1 MKYNGCMML
10 KNIDKK
16 ILFIMLLASIM
27 TSSVKAEHT
36 VVEASLYT
44 DYNIQEGINEAL
56 EEDDFYNLTNEE
68 SVENNVSSEDDWV
81 VDKIN
86 EIRETT
92 GLNVIGFEKHT
103 FELSFY
109 SDLNCENGYGN
120 LTASGKTLSSGMIAN
135 NYLDFGTN
143 IYLDGYGLK
152 IVEDRGS
159 NKYFNAVNKA
169 DVFVPRIQGE
179 SDSEYYKRVNMLGR
193 KNVDGYILY
202 IGDE

>member
-1 MKYNGCMML
+1 MIF

-16 ILFIMLLASIM
+16 ILFIMLIASIV
-27 TSSVKAEHT
+27 SVEGGSVMAEPSNTT
-36 VVEASLYT
+36 VEVSPYSNDT
-44 DYNIQEGINEAL
+44 IQKRINEII
-56 EEDDFYNLTNEE
+56 EDNNFYNPTSKEP
-68 SVENNVSSEDDWV
+68 VENNVSSEDDWIV
-81 VDKIN
+81 EKVN
-86 EIRETT
+86 EIREAT

-120 LTASGKTLSSGMIAN
+120 LTASGKTLSDGMIAN

-143 IYLDGYGLK
+143 VYIDGYGLK
-152 IVEDRGS
+152 VVEDRGS
-159 NKYFNAVNKA
+159 YKYFNAVNKA

>member
-1 MKYNGCMML
+1 MIF

-16 ILFIMLLASIM
+16 ILFIMLIASIV
-27 TSSVKAEHT
+27 SVEGGSVMAEPSNTT
-36 VVEASLYT
+36 VEVSPYSNDT
-44 DYNIQEGINEAL
+44 IQKRINEII
-56 EEDDFYNLTNEE
+56 EDNNFYNPTSKEP
-68 SVENNVSSEDDWV
+68 VENNVSSEDDWIV
-81 VDKIN
+81 EKVN
-86 EIRETT
+86 EIREAT

-120 LTASGKTLSSGMIAN
+120 LTASGKTLSDGMIAN

-143 IYLDGYGLK
+143 VYIDGYGLK
-152 IVEDRGS
+152 VVEDRGS
-159 NKYFNAVNKA
+159 YKYFNAVNKA

-193 KNVDGYILY
+193 KNVNGYILY
-202 IGDE
+202 IGEE

>member
-1 MKYNGCMML
+1 MIF

-16 ILFIMLLASIM
+16 ILFIMLIASIV
-27 TSSVKAEHT
+27 SVEGGSVMAEPSNTT
-36 VVEASLYT
+36 VEVSPYSNDT
-44 DYNIQEGINEAL
+44 IQKRINEII
-56 EEDDFYNLTNEE
+56 EDNNFYNPTSKEP
-68 SVENNVSSEDDWV
+68 VENNVSSEDDWIV
-81 VDKIN
+81 EKVN
-86 EIRETT
+86 EIREAT

-120 LTASGKTLSSGMIAN
+120 LTASGKTLSDGMIAN

-143 IYLDGYGLK
+143 VYIDGYGLK
-152 IVEDRGS
+152 VVEDRGS
-159 NKYFNAVNKA
+159 YKYFNAVNKA
-169 DVFVPRIQGE
+169 DVFVSRIEGE

>member
-1 MKYNGCMML
+1 ML
-10 KNIDKK
+10 I
-16 ILFIMLLASIM
+16 ASIVSVEG
-27 TSSVKAEHT
+27 SSVMAEPSNTT
-36 VVEASLYT
+36 VEVSPYSNDT
-44 DYNIQEGINEAL
+44 IQKRINEII
-56 EEDDFYNLTNEE
+56 EDNNFYNPTSKEP
-68 SVENNVSSEDDWV
+68 VENNVSSEDDWIV
-81 VDKIN
+81 EKVN
-86 EIRETT
+86 EIREAT

-120 LTASGKTLSSGMIAN
+120 LTASGKTLSDGMIAN

-143 IYLDGYGLK
+143 VYIDGYGLK
-152 IVEDRGS
+152 VVEDRGS
-159 NKYFNAVNKA
+159 YKYFNAVNKA

>member
-1 MKYNGCMML
+1 MIF

-16 ILFIMLLASIM
+16 ILFIMLIASIVSVEG
-27 TSSVKAEHT
+27 SSVMAEQSNTT
-36 VVEASLYT
+36 VEVSPYSNDT
-44 DYNIQEGINEAL
+44 IQKRINEII
-56 EEDDFYNLTNEE
+56 EDNNFYNPTSKEP
-68 SVENNVSSEDDWV
+68 VENNVSSEDDWIV
-81 VDKIN
+81 EKVN
-86 EIRETT
+86 EIREAT

-120 LTASGKTLSSGMIAN
+120 LTASGKTLSDGMIAN

-143 IYLDGYGLK
+143 VYIDGYGLK
-152 IVEDRGS
+152 VVEDRGS
-159 NKYFNAVNKA
+159 YKYFNAVNKA

>member
-1 MKYNGCMML
+1 MIF

-16 ILFIMLLASIM
+16 ILFIMLIASIVSVEG
-27 TSSVKAEHT
+27 SSVMAEPSNT
-36 VVEASLYT
+36 TVEASPYSNDT
-44 DYNIQEGINEAL
+44 IQKRINEII
-56 EEDDFYNLTNEE
+56 EDNNFYNPTSKEP
-68 SVENNVSSEDDWV
+68 VENNVSSEDDWIV
-81 VDKIN
+81 EKVN
-86 EIRETT
+86 EIREAT
-92 GLNVIGFEKHT
+92 GLNVIGFEKHI

-120 LTASGKTLSSGMIAN
+120 LTASGKTLSDGMIAN

-143 IYLDGYGLK
+143 VYIDGYGLK
-152 IVEDRGS
+152 VVEDRGS
-159 NKYFNAVNKA
+159 YKYFNAVNKA

>member
-1 MKYNGCMML
+1 MIF

-16 ILFIMLLASIM
+16 ILFIMLITSIVSVEG
-27 TSSVKAEHT
+27 SSVMAEQSNTT
-36 VVEASLYT
+36 VEVSPYSNDT
-44 DYNIQEGINEAL
+44 IQKRINEII
-56 EEDDFYNLTNEE
+56 EDNNFYNPTSKEP
-68 SVENNVSSEDDWV
+68 VENNVSSEDDWIV
-81 VDKIN
+81 EKVN
-86 EIRETT
+86 EIREAT

-120 LTASGKTLSSGMIAN
+120 LTASGKTLSDGMIAN

-143 IYLDGYGLK
+143 VYIDGYGLK
-152 IVEDRGS
+152 VVEDRGS
-159 NKYFNAVNKA
+159 YKYFNAVNKA
-169 DVFVPRIQGE
+169 DVFVSRIEGE

>member
-1 MKYNGCMML
+1 ML
-10 KNIDKK
+10 I
-16 ILFIMLLASIM
+16 ASIVSVEG
-27 TSSVKAEHT
+27 SSVMAEPSNTT
-36 VVEASLYT
+36 VDVSPYSNDT
-44 DYNIQEGINEAL
+44 IQKRINEII
-56 EEDDFYNLTNEE
+56 EDNNFYNPTSKEP
-68 SVENNVSSEDDWV
+68 VENNVSSEDDWIV
-81 VDKIN
+81 EKVN
-86 EIRETT
+86 EIREAT

-120 LTASGKTLSSGMIAN
+120 LTASGKTLSDGMIAN

-143 IYLDGYGLK
+143 VYIDGYGLK
-152 IVEDRGS
+152 VVEDRGS
-159 NKYFNAVNKA
+159 YKYFNAVNKA

>member
-1 MKYNGCMML
+1 MIF

-16 ILFIMLLASIM
+16 ILFIMLLASIV
-27 TSSVKAEHT
+27 SVEGGSVMAEPSNTT
-36 VVEASLYT
+36 VEVSPYSNDT
-44 DYNIQEGINEAL
+44 IQKRINEII
-56 EEDDFYNLTNEE
+56 EDNNFYNPTSKEP
-68 SVENNVSSEDDWV
+68 VENNVSSEDDWIV
-81 VDKIN
+81 EKVN
-86 EIRETT
+86 EIREAT

-120 LTASGKTLSSGMIAN
+120 LTASGKTLSDGMIAN

-143 IYLDGYGLK
+143 VYIDGYGLK
-152 IVEDRGS
+152 VVEDRGS
-159 NKYFNAVNKA
+159 YKYFNAVNKA
-169 DVFVPRIQGE
+169 DVFVSRIEGE

>member
-1 MKYNGCMML
+1 MIF

-16 ILFIMLLASIM
+16 ILFIMLIASIVSVEG
-27 TSSVKAEHT
+27 SSVMAEPSNTT
-36 VVEASLYT
+36 VEVSPYSNDT
-44 DYNIQEGINEAL
+44 IQKRINEII
-56 EEDDFYNLTNEE
+56 EDNNFYNPTSKEP
-68 SVENNVSSEDDWV
+68 VENNVSSEDDWIV
-81 VDKIN
+81 EKVN
-86 EIRETT
+86 EIREAT

-120 LTASGKTLSSGMIAN
+120 LTASGKTLSDGMIAN

-143 IYLDGYGLK
+143 VYIDGYGLK
-152 IVEDRGS
+152 VVEDRGS
-159 NKYFNAVNKA
+159 YKYFNAVNKA
-169 DVFVPRIQGE
+169 DVFVSRIEGE

>member
-1 MKYNGCMML
+1 MIF

-16 ILFIMLLASIM
+16 ILFIMLIASIVSVEG
-27 TSSVKAEHT
+27 SSVMAEPSNTT
-36 VVEASLYT
+36 VEVSPYSNDT
-44 DYNIQEGINEAL
+44 IQKRINEII
-56 EEDDFYNLTNEE
+56 EDNNFYNPTSKEP
-68 SVENNVSSEDDWV
+68 VENNVSSEDDWIV
-81 VDKIN
+81 EKVN
-86 EIRETT
+86 EIREAT

-120 LTASGKTLSSGMIAN
+120 LTASGKTLSDGMIAN

-143 IYLDGYGLK
+143 VYIDGYGLK
-152 IVEDRGS
+152 VVEDRGS
-159 NKYFNAVNKA
+159 YKYFNAVNKA

>member
-1 MKYNGCMML
+1 MIF

-16 ILFIMLLASIM
+16 ILFIMLIASIVSVEG
-27 TSSVKAEHT
+27 SSVMAEPSNAT
-36 VVEASLYT
+36 VEVSPYSNDT
-44 DYNIQEGINEAL
+44 IQKRINEII
-56 EEDDFYNLTNEE
+56 EDNNFYNPTSKEP
-68 SVENNVSSEDDWV
+68 VENNVSSEDDWIV
-81 VDKIN
+81 EKVN
-86 EIRETT
+86 EIREAT

-120 LTASGKTLSSGMIAN
+120 LTASGKTLSDGMIAN

-143 IYLDGYGLK
+143 VYIDGYGLK
-152 IVEDRGS
+152 VVEDRGS
-159 NKYFNAVNKA
+159 YKYFNAVNKA

>member
-1 MKYNGCMML
+1 
-10 KNIDKK
+10 
-16 ILFIMLLASIM
+16 MLLASIV

-44 DYNIQEGINEAL
+44 DCNIQERIDEAL

-86 EIRETT
+86 EIREAT

-109 SDLNCENGYGN
+109 SDLNCENGYGQQ
-120 LTASGKTLSSGMIAN
+120 TTR
-135 NYLDFGTN
+135 T
-143 IYLDGYGLK
+143 DGEAVQQTQQVTEY
-152 IVEDRGS
+152 
-159 NKYFNAVNKA
+159 KYS
-169 DVFVPRIQGE
+169 Q
-179 SDSEYYKRVNMLGR
+179 
-193 KNVDGYILY
+193 
-202 IGDE
+202 

>member
-1 MKYNGCMML
+1 MEN
-10 KNIDKK
+10 
-16 ILFIMLLASIM
+16 
-27 TSSVKAEHT
+27 
-36 VVEASLYT
+36 
-44 DYNIQEGINEAL
+44 GINEII
-56 EEDDFYNLTNEE
+56 EDNNFYNPTSKEP
-68 SVENNVSSEDDWV
+68 VENNVSSEDDWIV
-81 VDKIN
+81 EKVN
-86 EIRETT
+86 EIREAT

-120 LTASGKTLSSGMIAN
+120 LTASGKTLSDGMIAN

-143 IYLDGYGLK
+143 VYIDGYGLK
-152 IVEDRGS
+152 VVEDRGS
-159 NKYFNAVNKA
+159 YKYFNAVNKA